1 MWPFKKKKAGPNEKP
16 AGIICVHCG
25 GEDTIIISD
34 TSSESSS
41 PVKVWR
47 GERYVTYKC
56 RSCQRLFYSE
66 EPSGGIANNSS
77 SKIIEDED
85 QLRNAEEEL
94 KRITDNEDDR
104 RYLPGKF

>member
-1 MWPFKKKKAGPNEKP
+1 MWPFKKISRPNKKP
-16 AGIICVHCG
+16 AGITCVHCG
-25 GEDTIIISD
+25 SEDTIIISD

-41 PVKVWR
+41 PVKIWR

-66 EPSGGIANNSS
+66 EPSGGISNNSS

-85 QLRNAEEEL
+85 QLHTAEEEL
-94 KRITDNEDDR
+94 KRMTDNEGDR

>member
-1 MWPFKKKKAGPNEKP
+1 MWLFKKKKSRPIEKP

-25 GEDTIIISD
+25 SDDTIVMAG

-66 EPSGGIANNSS
+66 ESIGHIADNSS
-77 SKIIEDED
+77 NRLIEDED
-85 QLRNAEEEL
+85 QLRTAEEEL
-94 KRITDNEDDR
+94 KRMTDKESDR
-104 RYLPGKF
+104 RYLPGGF